1 MKQNQPDPGDA
12 TGQEQDA
19 DERSLL
25 AQRPLEIAA
34 AIGALLVL
42 GILFAGFD

>member
-1 MKQNQPDPGDA
+1 MDANEPGGKGAGMQDEDGDDP
-12 TGQEQDA
+12 
-19 DERSLL
+19 SLW

-42 GILFAGFD
+42 GILFAGFE